1 MIPYNLMKNNCEHF
15 VRLAHGLKKESTQIQ
30 QYFIATLGIGV
41 VLKSN
46 NAFIQ
51 SVAGAAT
58 IASLLTSSEKS
69 PFKNVAIAMGM
80 VALINR

>member
-1 MIPYNLMKNNCEHF
+1 MPYNLMKNNCEHF

-30 QYFIATLGIGV
+30 QYSIAALGV

-58 IASLLTSSEKS
+58 IASLLTLCEKT
-69 PFKNVAIAMGM
+69 PFKNVLLLR
-80 VALINR
+80 V

>member
-1 MIPYNLMKNNCEHF
+1 MPYNLMKNNCEHF

-30 QYFIATLGIGV
+30 QYSIAALGIGV

-58 IASLLTSSEKS
+58 IASLLTPSEKS
-69 PFKNVAIAMGM
+69 PFKNIAIFVGI
-80 VALINR
+80 VALLT